1 LRRLCHVRGAPIAY
15 LGAALLVLSC
25 PVAGSADSASQLRQ
39 RADELRSRNT
49 TLSEQSHSAVVD
61 LYALDA
67 RLSEARARVESL
79 QSQLAATI
87 GEQTAARHRLAIVR
101 RVLAIS
107 QRRLGQHL
115 VDVYEQGEPD
125 SLAIMLGSESLSD
138 AVTSLEGA
146 RSVAAQGRVIVAQ
159 ARQGR
164 AALQALNRFLASR
177 HDRLQSL
184 ESDAASAAADLDA
197 ARGERVS
204 FIDQLASERSLNDR
218 QISSLEGQARTAEA
232 RAHELAAQRALAPP
246 PAPATPAPAATT
258 TAPAPAGGRALTVVA
273 TAYTGAGG
281 TATGLPTG
289 PGIVAVDPGVI
300 PFGTH
305 MTIPGYGEG
314 VAADTGSAIQGARID
329 VWVPTEAQAEQWGV
343 RTVTIYLH

>member
-1 LRRLCHVRGAPIAY
+1 V
-15 LGAALLVLSC
+15 
-25 PVAGSADSASQLRQ
+25 DSSLQLRQ
-39 RADELRSRNT
+39 RADELMSRNT

-79 QSQLAATI
+79 HSQLAATI

-115 VDVYEQGEPD
+115 VDLYEQGEPD
-125 SLAIMLGSESLSD
+125 SLAIMLGSESLSN

-146 RSVAAQGRVIVAQ
+146 RSVVAQGRVIVAQ

-204 FIDQLASERSLNDR
+204 FIAQLASERSLNDH
-218 QISSLEGQARTAEA
+218 QISSLEGQVQAAEA
-232 RAHELAAQRALAPP
+232 RARELAAQRALAPP
-246 PAPATPAPAATT
+246 PTPAAPAPAPAATT
-258 TAPAPAGGRALTVVA
+258 ATPAPAGGRALTVVA

-314 VAADTGSAIQGARID
+314 VAADTGSAIPGARTD
-329 VWVPTEAQAEQWGV
+329 VWVPTEAQAAQWGV